1 MRRWYRLGISKQTVI
16 EFNGKPVSAVREGWE
31 GVVEMAGLAT
41 DDKKQKVTRH
51 TLRHTAITWYL
62 DQGVDIEKVSMYCGV
77 SVATI
82 RKTYRHLMP
91 GTFDTLLDA
100 SQQFGR

>member
-1 MRRWYRLGISKQTVI
+1 VPAFRDV
-16 EFNGKPVSAVREGWE
+16 VSHGWE
-31 GVVEMAGLAT
+31 SVVELAGLAT
-41 DDKKQKVTRH
+41 DDKKQTVIRH

-77 SVATI
+77 WVATI
-82 RKTYRHLMP
+82 RKTYRDLMP